1 MDMES
6 TQSERNGDGKII
18 SIWSNGET
26 FVGTWDSSGK
36 TFVGTFIGGKRH
48 GHGIYTKPNGYKF
61 EGEYKDDKRNG
72 DGKLLYS
79 NGDSYDGQWKDD
91 KYNGSGI
98 FSKKNNGDVY
108 NGEWSNGTMHGDV
121 IHTESDG
128 TISKGQFKNGK
139 KDGIWTFPKSG
150 EVKVYE
156 NGKLVEDDPTGAV
169 SKDEKC
175 SNDESYNDSASNVS
189 NDSDNHPT
197 AADGPTHE
205 VSKVDK
211 RPEVDSYDESIRT
224 DDVSANPQTKQD
236 EPVVTV
242 PNDDNYQ
249 NIDSSA
255 ELIPSRMTSVKNK
268 WKFEGEYK
276 DDERNGDGKIIS
288 AIHKSRPPT
297 GRSFE

>member
-1 MDMES
+1 MKVYRM
-6 TQSERNGDGKII
+6 TK
-18 SIWSNGET
+18 
-26 FVGTWDSSGK
+26 SSGLSRLF
-36 TFVGTFIGGKRH
+36 FVLFSIG
-48 GHGIYTKPNGYKF
+48 
-61 EGEYKDDKRNG
+61 
-72 DGKLLYS
+72 
-79 NGDSYDGQWKDD
+79 
-91 KYNGSGI
+91 
-98 FSKKNNGDVY
+98 
-108 NGEWSNGTMHGDV
+108 
-121 IHTESDG
+121 
-128 TISKGQFKNGK
+128 
-139 KDGIWTFPKSG
+139 
-150 EVKVYE
+150 
-156 NGKLVEDDPTGAV
+156 LVAASDDPTGAV

-255 ELIPSRMTSVKNK
+255 ELIPSRSTSVQPSTNPDHPPDAVSN
-268 WKFEGEYK
+268 
-276 DDERNGDGKIIS
+276 DDECSNVETYNDSAPNVSNDYDNHQTTVDGRCISDASGTTLRGTLYTFFIGASGTILTIVINILANGALIQCILDATCMQGCFARCPWFKEFLKIIFVV
-288 AIHKSRPPT
+288 A
-297 GRSFE
+297 